1 MLPEDEALEFKRLEA
16 IATQKRIAYQKVDFE
31 LIVENC
37 QEVELVGEFIE
48 AKKELTDA
56 VNEYNA
62 YKVRLASIYD
72 LP

>member
-1 MLPEDEALEFKRLEA
+1 MLPEEEALELKRLED
-16 IATQKRIAYQKVDFE
+16 IATQKRIAYQKIDFE

-48 AKKELTDA
+48 AKKELTNA

-62 YKVRLASIYD
+62 YKVKLAGIYD